1 MLPMAQ
7 KYHETIYISNYISRC
22 TETSRHYTFSQKS
35 RPTNKENHEPI
46 SLLPHIA
53 NTLEIMPYKLIA
65 EYLQCRFLNYLSE
78 FRKKPN
84 TRDISNP

>member
-1 MLPMAQ
+1 MAQ
-7 KYHETIYISNYISRC
+7 KYHETIYISDYISRC
-22 TETSRHYTFSQKS
+22 TKASRHDTFSQKL
-35 RPTNKENHEPI
+35 RPTNKENYEPI

-53 NTLEIMPYKLIA
+53 NTFEIMPHKLIA

-78 FRKKPN
+78 FRKKHN

>member
-1 MLPMAQ
+1 MAQ
-7 KYHETIYISNYISRC
+7 KYHETIYISDYISRC
-22 TETSRHYTFSQKS
+22 TKASRHDTFSQKL
-35 RPTNKENHEPI
+35 RPTNKENYEPI

-53 NTLEIMPYKLIA
+53 NTFEIMPHTLIA

-78 FRKKPN
+78 FRKKHN